1 MAEKKKI
8 ELEIS
13 NNIDEVN
20 KDLQDVVKTLEDVKE
35 QQEKVNDAVESNTKS
50 TNALRDAFKGLGLAI
65 KGAGIAVAIEA
76 FAQLKDVIAS
86 NQGITDKFNVGLNTT
101 KIVFNDLVS
110 TFTNW
115 EKLKALMNTTISGN
129 FLENAKNYFKGA
141 YETSQQLV
149 KLENQVRLAI
159 VKQAG
164 LVEQFDIQA
173 ERQRQL
179 RDDESKSISDRIKAN
194 DKLKVV
200 LDNQAAAMTLMA
212 DKQIELA
219 ELNVKINNNIEN
231 QVALQEALN
240 NKQAINAQITGFRSE
255 QIVNR
260 IALLKEEDALDVSAT
275 DSALAR
281 VKSRI
286 DTNTS
291 LIKNEQD
298 RRIEEIFQMQQTGE
312 FELKLL
318 DERRK
323 KYMQG
328 TQARVDADEAYR
340 TKSQELD
347 NNLKIKRDELETYLL
362 NSHLN
367 NLSIVYSNELEAYST
382 RLKAL
387 DEYNQAAQKSTQ
399 LSEDE
404 KRRISMETYNQQK
417 IIERQRISMVA
428 NTLGNIS
435 SLFDAASTEGKA
447 FAVAQSLIN
456 TYQGITAE
464 LATKTATPFE
474 FGLKI
479 ANVATVAAMGFKAV
493 KDIINTQPSTS
504 FGGMEM
510 TGATP
515 ASAAPQFNVV
525 GASGINQVAQTI
537 NKQANTPVK
546 AYVVSKDVTTAQS
559 LDRNIVSA
567 ASM

>member
-20 KDLQDVVKTLEDVKE
+20 KDLKDVVRTLEDVKD

-65 KGAGIAVAIEA
+65 KGAAIGVAIEA

-86 NQGITDKFNVGLNTT
+86 NQGVTDKFNVGLNTT
-101 KIVFNDLVS
+101 KIVFNDLVN
-110 TFTNW
+110 TFSNW
-115 EKLKALMNTTISGN
+115 EKLKALMNTTVSGD
-129 FLENAKNYFKGA
+129 FLEKAKNYFKGA
-141 YETSQQLV
+141 YETSTDLV
-149 KLENQVRLAI
+149 KLENEVQLAI
-159 VKQAG
+159 AKQAG
-164 LVEQFDIQA
+164 LVEFYDIQA
-173 ERQRQL
+173 ERQRQI
-179 RDDESKSISDRIKAN
+179 RDDESKSIKERIEAN
-194 DKLKVV
+194 NKLKVV
-200 LDNQAAAMTLMA
+200 LDDQASAMTVLA
-212 DKQIELA
+212 NKQIELA
-219 ELNVKINNNIEN
+219 DLNVKINNNTPN
-231 QVALQEALN
+231 QVAQQLALN
-240 NKQAINAQITGFRSE
+240 NLQAVNAQITGFRSE
-255 QIVNR
+255 QLVNS
-260 IALLKEEDALDVSAT
+260 IALIKEQDATDAAAT
-275 DSALAR
+275 DSAIAR

-286 DTNTS
+286 DVNTS

-298 RRIEEIFQMQQTGE
+298 RRIEEIFQMQQTAE
-312 FELKLL
+312 YELKLL

-323 KYMQG
+323 KHKIG
-328 TQARVDADEAYR
+328 TEARASADEVYR

-367 NLSIVYSNELEAYST
+367 NLSIVYTNELEAYST

-387 DEYNQAAQKSTQ
+387 DEYNKAAQQSTQ

-404 KRRISMETYNQQK
+404 KRRIAMDTYNQQK
-417 IIERQRISMVA
+417 IIERQRLSMVA

-474 FGLKI
+474 FGLKV

-493 KDIINTQPSTS
+493 QDIINTQPSTS

-546 AYVVSKDVTTAQS
+546 AYVVSKDITTAQS
-559 LDRNIVSA
+559 LDRNIVNA